1 VADPEEEEARRA
13 LLPAQRMAGAQG
25 TRVYLLYWYKSTNT
39 DEWLGLKDFSKYKDK
54 YEACKVSERVPE
66 FKLKK
71 LGLSPP
77 VLS

>member
-1 VADPEEEEARRA
+1 M
-13 LLPAQRMAGAQG
+13 LS
-25 TRVYLLYWYKSTNT
+25 WYRSTNT
-39 DEWLGLKDFSKYKDK
+39 DEWLGLKEFSKYKDK

-77 VLS
+77 VLY